1 MSDIF
6 DLFKKIEADNGA
18 QNAANTRKNVTWLI
32 AGLGNHGPEYLGTR
46 HNAGFL
52 ALDALAAYTKTRVDR
67 AKYHALIGEAEL
79 AGERVILMKPQT
91 YMNASGTAIAE
102 AAAFYKLDRA
112 HILVFSDDINLEPGR
127 LRFRQKGSAGGQNG
141 LKSIIE
147 CLGGDD
153 FPRIRLGVGAKPTPE
168 YDLADWVLG
177 KMPLPDRAALD
188 ARLPDVCRG
197 AEAVLRGDFDLA
209 SRICNS
215 APQKPQE
222 NGNP

>member
-6 DLFKKIEADNGA
+6 DLFKKIETEKAGSAGA
-18 QNAANTRKNVTWLI
+18 KPVTWLI
-32 AGLGNHGPEYLGTR
+32 AGLGNPGTQYLGTR

-52 ALDALAAYTKTRVDR
+52 ALDALAAYTKTAVDR

-91 YMNASGTAIAE
+91 YMNASGTALAE

-112 HILVFSDDINLEPGR
+112 HILVFSDDINLAPGR
-127 LRFRQKGSAGGQNG
+127 MRFRPKGSAGGQNG

-153 FPRIRLGVGAKPTPE
+153 FPRIRLGVGAKPSPD

-177 KMPLPDRAALD
+177 KLPLCDREALD
-188 ARLPDVCRG
+188 SRLPDLCHG

-215 APQKPQE
+215 APAAPAKDE
-222 NGNP
+222 KTV